1 MKYGIVFSQ
10 NSKETVSYHVYHAV
24 GGLSGYLV
32 MTWRVELHEP
42 KLWNLKLL
50 SALHSSV
57 CDRPEQIPV
66 DRSSVFAVYC
76 RKGFTCLSAPYHC
89 VIIGTAVLFGTS
101 PGWSLMEN
109 ANRKR
114 SGTEPRGIPVRTGD
128 VRERQEPALTLKV
141 LLVRDILGSA
151 GLTAFFIKV
160 PIVERINVV
169 ILTEDLWQTDENDV
183 WEATPSSYAWVRFPS
198 WRKICMEECRTGWQR
213 ETCCCADQHK
223 SVARHAS

>member
-1 MKYGIVFSQ
+1 
-10 NSKETVSYHVYHAV
+10 
-24 GGLSGYLV
+24 
-32 MTWRVELHEP
+32 
-42 KLWNLKLL
+42 
-50 SALHSSV
+50 
-57 CDRPEQIPV
+57 
-66 DRSSVFAVYC
+66 
-76 RKGFTCLSAPYHC
+76 
-89 VIIGTAVLFGTS
+89 
-101 PGWSLMEN
+101 MEN

-183 WEATPSSYAWVRFPS
+183 
-198 WRKICMEECRTGWQR
+198 
-213 ETCCCADQHK
+213 
-223 SVARHAS
+223 